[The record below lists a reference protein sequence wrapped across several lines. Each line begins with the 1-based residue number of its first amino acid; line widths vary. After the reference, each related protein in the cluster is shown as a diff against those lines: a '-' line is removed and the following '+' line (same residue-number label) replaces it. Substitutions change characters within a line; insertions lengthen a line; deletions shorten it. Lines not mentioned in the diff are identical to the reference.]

1 MAVVVSLA
9 APAARPTVCRCADG
23 DVSVIIPC
31 HNEQATI
38 APVVAGFFKV
48 LPRARV
54 IVADNVCTDATA
66 EQALAAGAE
75 VVKVPIQGKGRAVRR
90 LFEQCRSEVVIMV
103 DGDGTYDPA
112 VAARLVHLVV
122 CEGFDL
128 VNVKRIAEGSN
139 ITGTY
144 RAGHRLGNRVLTGL
158 QRRLTGVRLED
169 MLSGYK
175 AMSRRFVTSLPIRS
189 RHFQLEME
197 IAAHTAAM
205 DFGYCEI
212 PATYGVRPQ
221 GSESKLSTYRD
232 GVSILRMSLRLYRD
246 VYPFSAFLFLSLPW
260 FAASVALVVR
270 PVSDYLTTG
279 LVPSYPSLIAGVAAF
294 VVAMLL
300 LTSGWLLERT
310 RSFRRDA
317 LIVAANDLE
326 RQLAI
331 IGDFTRRQRIPVV
344 DIAVPEPAGRLAA
357 GRSSDLGFG

>member
-1 MAVVVSLA
+1 MTVVISLA
-9 APAARPTVCRCADG
+9 APAARTKACRCATG
-23 DVSVIIPC
+23 DVSVIVPC

-38 APVVAGFFKV
+38 GSVVAAFLKV
-48 LPRARV
+48 LPQARV
-54 IVADNVCTDATA
+54 IVADNVCTDATS
-66 EQALAAGAE
+66 EEALAAGAE
-75 VVKVPIQGKGRAVRR
+75 VVKVPIRGKGRAVRR

-103 DGDGTYDPA
+103 DGDGTYDPT
-112 VAARLVHLVV
+112 VATRLVHLIM

-128 VNVKRIAEGSN
+128 VNVKRIADGSDM
-139 ITGTY
+139 TGTY
-144 RAGHRLGNRVLTGL
+144 RAGHRMGNRALTGL
-158 QRRLTGVRLED
+158 QRRLTGVQLED

-189 RHFQLEME
+189 RQFQLEME

-212 PATYGVRPQ
+212 SAPYGARPQ

-260 FAASVALVVR
+260 FAASVALVIR
-270 PVSDYLTTG
+270 PVSDYVSTG

-294 VVAMLL
+294 IVAMLL

-331 IGDFTRRQRIPVV
+331 TTESARQQRIPV
-344 DIAVPEPAGRLAA
+344 G
-357 GRSSDLGFG
+357 

>member
-1 MAVVVSLA
+1 
-9 APAARPTVCRCADG
+9 
-23 DVSVIIPC
+23 VSVIVPC
-31 HNEQATI
+31 HNEEATI
-38 APVVAGFFKV
+38 ADVVTGFLKV

-54 IVADNVCTDATA
+54 IVADNVSTDATA
-66 EQALAAGAE
+66 EQARSAGAE
-75 VVKVPIQGKGRAVRR
+75 VVKVPIPGKGRAVRR

-103 DGDGTYDPA
+103 DGDATYDPS
-112 VAARLVHLVV
+112 VAPRLVHLIA

-128 VNVKRIAEGSN
+128 VNVKRIDDGGVSA
-139 ITGTY
+139 TY

-158 QRRLTGVRLED
+158 QRRLTGVQMED

-175 AMSRRFVTSLPIRS
+175 AMSRRFVTSLPVRS
-189 RHFQLEME
+189 RRFQLEME

-212 PATYGVRPQ
+212 PARYGARPE

-232 GVSILRMSLRLYRD
+232 GASILRMSLRLYRD

-260 FAASVALVVR
+260 FAASIALLVR
-270 PVSDYLTTG
+270 PLSDYISTG
-279 LVPSYPSLIAGVAAF
+279 LVPSYPSLIAAVAAF
-294 VVAMLL
+294 IVAMLL

-326 RQLAI
+326 RQLAM
-331 IGDFTRRQRIPVV
+331 TAQLARQRRAAPAELAEV
-344 DIAVPEPAGRLAA
+344 AVPAPDAG
-357 GRSSDLGFG
+357 G